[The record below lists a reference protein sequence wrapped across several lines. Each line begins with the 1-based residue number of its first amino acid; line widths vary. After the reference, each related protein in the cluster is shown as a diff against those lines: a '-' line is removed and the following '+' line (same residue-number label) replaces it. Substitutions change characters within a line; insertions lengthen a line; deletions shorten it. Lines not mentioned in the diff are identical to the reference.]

1 MYVTSELLFFNSSLL
16 DKKYN
21 LFLFEVTFPLFG
33 LTRAQLRRFTI
44 VASTDVANS
53 SLHRTGWRRMDEA
66 TRETP
71 SGVKR
76 KAVRRRL
83 LLRVTWQ
90 STLEL
95 ILGRSPTDVIMT
107 GVEKCTLQHIIWRF
121 VSIKIY
127 FCYPDTRVTVSS
139 VLSIVLWCSQRWLQ
153 QLYLRQRCLETTRLG
168 LNDILQ
174 NSSYNVKFIIKKLVS
189 VV

>member
-127 FCYPDTRVTVSS
+127 FCYPCHSVFCFKHCFVVLTKTASTTIPSSKMPWNNATWTQWHVT
-139 VLSIVLWCSQRWLQ
+139 
-153 QLYLRQRCLETTRLG
+153 
-168 LNDILQ
+168 
-174 NSSYNVKFIIKKLVS
+174 KFFVWREIPY
-189 VV
+189 